1 MQDYLLDGDRNINIS
16 KIIYKARGQN
26 LDIKTQKMWQYNDD
40 LCEGCKEN
48 FEMCKIG

>member
-26 LDIKTQKMWQYNDD
+26 LDIKTQKMWKYNDD